1 MANKKPL
8 SERQQKMLEF
18 IAHFSDEHGYPPTIR
33 DMGGELKISSTS
45 VVSYNLKILEKEGLI
60 ERDETVSRGTTLT
73 DAGFTYLL
81 SAAKDS
87 NGKAGAERNARTDSL
102 ARASVVNRRTVSIPI
117 LGAIA
122 AGQPLS
128 LPDAGQYEPSDWVE
142 LTKDI
147 VPDARD
153 IYALRVK
160 GNSMIDALVN
170 DGDLVIVRRQENVEN
185 GQMAAVW
192 LNEEGETT
200 LKYFYL
206 EGERVRL
213 KPANPTMQPWYVP
226 AENVRVQGKVIAV
239 IRQV

>member
-1 MANKKPL
+1 MGNKKPL
-8 SERQQKMLEF
+8 SDRQNRMLEF
-18 IAHFSDEHGYPPTIR
+18 IGMFSDQHGYPPTIR
-33 DMGGELKISSTS
+33 DIGNELGISSTS

-60 ERDETVSRGTTLT
+60 ERDETVSRGLKVVRA
-73 DAGFTYLL
+73 DDG
-81 SAAKDS
+81 
-87 NGKAGAERNARTDSL
+87 NGHG
-102 ARASVVNRRTVSIPI
+102 VGRRTVQVPI

-128 LPDAGQYEPSDWVE
+128 LPDAGQYEPSDFVE
-142 LTKDI
+142 LTKDL
-147 VPDARD
+147 VADARE

-170 DGDLVIVRRQENVEN
+170 DGDLVILKRQEKVEN

-192 LNEEGETT
+192 LNDEGETT

-213 KPANPTMQPWYVP
+213 KPANPTMQAWYVP

>member
-1 MANKKPL
+1 MAKKPL
-8 SERQQKMLEF
+8 SDRQQRMLEF
-18 IAHFSDEHGYPPTIR
+18 IGMFSNERGYPPTIR
-33 DMGGELKISSTS
+33 DIGSELGISSTS

-60 ERDETVSRGTTLT
+60 ERDETVSRGLKVVHG
-73 DAGFTYLL
+73 D
-81 SAAKDS
+81 
-87 NGKAGAERNARTDSL
+87 NGDNRGAS
-102 ARASVVNRRTVSIPI
+102 RRTVSVPI

-128 LPDAGQYEPSDWVE
+128 LPDAGQYEPSDFVE

-147 VPDARD
+147 VADARE

-170 DGDLVIVRRQENVEN
+170 DGDLVILKRQEKVEN

-192 LNEEGETT
+192 LDEEGETT

-213 KPANPTMQPWYVP
+213 KPANPTMQAWYVP